1 METEL
6 VQIVAPK
13 LPPKWRYTEIRRPRD
28 KEFYAVS
35 GEIFQSSGRQAM
47 PYPIVVRES
56 EG

>member
-13 LPPKWRYTEIRRPRD
+13 LPPKWKYVEIRRPND

-35 GEIFQSSGRQAM
+35 GEVFQSSGRQSL
-47 PYPIVVRES
+47 PYPIVIRSAE
-56 EG
+56 